1 MHLKK
6 KNFLV
11 WVDFLDYMY
20 EATLAHANLEL
31 GKKIDPINIRTLR
44 YNVYYVSYTE
54 SKLQ

>member
-1 MHLKK
+1 
-6 KNFLV
+6 
-11 WVDFLDYMY
+11 MY